1 MSNIFGLNFGMP
13 FGVLKYSK
21 AYYVTAFE
29 IYFPNTLVFL
39 GFTIF
44 LIGLY

>member
-29 IYFPNTLVFL
+29 I
-39 GFTIF
+39 
-44 LIGLY
+44 